1 MTSKEMDN
9 TLRLFISLD
18 ANNKRP
24 LVDLQNKII
33 LDNKNNSLLKPTA
46 EENLHF
52 TIAFLGQI
60 ENNKI
65 IEDIKSKLNEVKF
78 KPFNFHYK
86 GLGVFPS
93 LKFPRII
100 WVGVDESNKDKMNE
114 IFINVKNKLTE
125 IGIKLE
131 DRCVYVP
138 HLTIFRTNKIFEIE
152 KMVNKYKN
160 ETFGSDMIDKLSL
173 KKSQLSSE
181 GPKYSTI
188 HVVNAI

>member
-1 MTSKEMDN
+1 M
-9 TLRLFISLD
+9 RLFISLD
-18 ANNKRP
+18 VNNKKP
-24 LVDLQNKII
+24 LVELQNKII
-33 LDNKNNSLLKPTA
+33 LDNKNFSWLKPTS

-52 TIAFLGQI
+52 TIVFLGQI
-60 ENNKI
+60 ENDKI

-78 KPFNFHYK
+78 KPITFHYK

-100 WVGVDESNKDKMNE
+100 WVGIDETNKDKMND
-114 IFINVKNKLTE
+114 IFINVKNKLIE

-138 HLTIFRTNKIFEIE
+138 HLTIFRTNRIFEIE
-152 KMVNKYKN
+152 KIVNKYKN
-160 ETFGSDMIDKLSL
+160 ETFGSDTIDKLSL
-173 KKSQLSSE
+173 KKSQLSSD

-188 HVVNAI
+188 HIVNAI